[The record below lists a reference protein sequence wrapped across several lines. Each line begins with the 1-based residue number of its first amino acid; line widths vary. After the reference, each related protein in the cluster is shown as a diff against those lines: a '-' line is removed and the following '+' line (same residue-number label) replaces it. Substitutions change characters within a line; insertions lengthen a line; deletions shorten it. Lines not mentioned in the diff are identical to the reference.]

1 MTPPL
6 VTSRQLR
13 ILADL
18 AAGALLLPAARP
30 PGLDRRGKAR
40 VSFLL
45 RRGRHVRGVRVT
57 TVRRLYDLLL
67 VQRGCITEAGR
78 QLLERCA

>member
-1 MTPPL
+1 MTSPL
-6 VTSRQLR
+6 VTTRQLR

-30 PGLDRRGKAR
+30 PGHRKAR

-67 VQRGCITEAGR
+67 VQRGRITDAGL
-78 QLLERCA
+78 QLLERRA